1 MKKLSVR
8 NTSTDQNNKFIVYW
22 AEHQEMVMLI
32 LLAAAIVIPLVT
44 KQRYIVTIMTNCVC
58 YSMLAVSLNL
68 LAGVTGLTSMG
79 HAAFYGIGAYATAI
93 LTTRFGFSTL
103 LVIPISIIMA
113 AIPALL
119 LAIPS
124 VKVSSRHI
132 AVITMG
138 FSEIFRIVAINWE
151 ALTRGPLG
159 ISGISSPAFL
169 GFTLDSVKGRFYY
182 GLALLVAVFYIANAI
197 VNSRIGR
204 ALMAIRENEVAAE
217 SMGVNTHY
225 YKVLIF
231 TIAGGIA
238 GLAGAFSAQYIN
250 FVAATSYTFDA
261 SVLMLSMVIFGGM
274 GNLTGSILGAIILC
288 AVPELIRGLSQYRQ
302 VFYGLVIILM
312 MVLRPS
318 GLLGK
323 YNFNYIK
330 QRTVFKRYL
339 SAAKVK

>member
-151 ALTRGPLG
+151 PVSRTA
-159 ISGISSPAFL
+159 SF
-169 GFTLDSVKGRFYY
+169 FT
-182 GLALLVAVFYIANAI
+182 
-197 VNSRIGR
+197 
-204 ALMAIRENEVAAE
+204 
-217 SMGVNTHY
+217 
-225 YKVLIF
+225 
-231 TIAGGIA
+231 
-238 GLAGAFSAQYIN
+238 
-250 FVAATSYTFDA
+250 
-261 SVLMLSMVIFGGM
+261 
-274 GNLTGSILGAIILC
+274 
-288 AVPELIRGLSQYRQ
+288 
-302 VFYGLVIILM
+302 
-312 MVLRPS
+312 
-318 GLLGK
+318 
-323 YNFNYIK
+323 
-330 QRTVFKRYL
+330 
-339 SAAKVK
+339 